1 MFQAL
6 HCTLHIGDASA
17 LHSGLGPE
25 CERWPR
31 IVFATATS
39 WRWWRWCCT
48 LSRYVAYV
56 EIYALFWGDQRDPK
70 YACGGPNSILR
81 TGVAVAVVLYFIP
94 SSTSTRCGA
103 GGSGGRAAL
112 LGSCALA
119 SCRLDSPADVR
130 CRGTLP
136 QGANNGRF
144 MADIIPRC
152 SLCSTIPDLRPVPLW
167 GSSSVQK

>member
-6 HCTLHIGDASA
+6 HSTLHSGDASA

-39 WRWWRWCCT
+39 WRWWRWCWRWCCT

-56 EIYALFWGDQRDPK
+56 EIYALFGGDQTDPK
-70 YACGGPNSILR
+70 YACGGQNSILR

-103 GGSGGRAAL
+103 GASGGRAAL

-119 SCRLDSPADVR
+119 SCRLDSPAAR
-130 CRGTLP
+130 RTLSRNAAP
-136 QGANNGRF
+136 GR
-144 MADIIPRC
+144 
-152 SLCSTIPDLRPVPLW
+152 
-167 GSSSVQK
+167 

>member
-1 MFQAL
+1 MNAFL
-6 HCTLHIGDASA
+6 INETIMTFPWVIHVSSFA
-17 LHSGLGPE
+17 LHSPHWRCLSPSF
-25 CERWPR
+25 RPR
-31 IVFATATS
+31 PRMRT
-39 WRWWRWCCT
+39 
-48 LSRYVAYV
+48 VASDRICNCHQLAV
-56 EIYALFWGDQRDPK
+56 
-70 YACGGPNSILR
+70 
-81 TGVAVAVVLYFIP
+81 VAVVLYFIP

-167 GSSSVQK
+167 GSCSVQK